1 MYRAYITDSIKSVL
15 DGLTSVGGG
24 SEKMPRYL
32 DMIYDKA
39 AAIDERTEE
48 EIKLRVSSALERLG
62 GEN

>member
-1 MYRAYITDSIKSVL
+1 M
-15 DGLTSVGGG
+15 
-24 SEKMPRYL
+24 MPRYL

>member
-24 SEKMPRYL
+24 SEMMPRYL